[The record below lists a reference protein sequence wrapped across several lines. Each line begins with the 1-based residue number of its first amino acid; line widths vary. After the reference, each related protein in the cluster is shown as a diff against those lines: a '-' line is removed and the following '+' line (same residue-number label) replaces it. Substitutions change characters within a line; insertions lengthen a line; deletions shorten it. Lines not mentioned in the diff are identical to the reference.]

1 MVVSG
6 GLQTGKVKKNGFFAA
21 DCGQWSVDIIK
32 MARKR
37 TYDTLH
43 DINVTNLVDVV
54 LVLLIIFMIAA
65 PMLQSGI
72 DINLPRAKATQEE
85 LGEGVVVT
93 ITKEQKIFID
103 ERVTNLDRFDGI
115 LRDATS
121 KKGSKS
127 VYLRADKEIPY
138 GLIVEVISKIK
149 GLGIEDLGLVTE
161 QTK

>member
-1 MVVSG
+1 VNIS
-6 GLQTGKVKKNGFFAA
+6 N
-21 DCGQWSVDIIK
+21 

-72 DINLPRAKATQEE
+72 DINLPQAKATQED

-93 ITKEQKIFID
+93 ITKEQKIYID
-103 ERVTNLDRFDGI
+103 ERITNLDRFEGI
-115 LRDATS
+115 LSDVTR
-121 KKGSKS
+121 KKGSRS

-138 GLIVEVISKIK
+138 GLIVEVIGKIK
-149 GLGIEDLGLVTE
+149 SLGIQDLGLVTE
-161 QTK
+161 PAR

>member
-1 MVVSG
+1 
-6 GLQTGKVKKNGFFAA
+6 
-21 DCGQWSVDIIK
+21 

-72 DINLPRAKATQEE
+72 DINLPRVKATQEE

-93 ITKEQKIFID
+93 VTKEHKIFID
-103 ERVTNLDRFDGI
+103 ERVTNLDRFEGI
-115 LRDATS
+115 LRDVTS

-127 VYLRADKEIPY
+127 VYLRADNETPY
-138 GLIVEVISKIK
+138 GLVVEVISKIK
-149 GLGIEDLGLVTE
+149 TMGIEDLGLVTE

>member
-1 MVVSG
+1 
-6 GLQTGKVKKNGFFAA
+6 
-21 DCGQWSVDIIK
+21 

-93 ITKEQKIFID
+93 ITKDQKIYID
-103 ERVTNLDRFDGI
+103 ERVSNLDRFEGI
-115 LRDATS
+115 LSDVTG

-127 VYLRADKEIPY
+127 VYLRADKDVPY
-138 GLIVEVISKIK
+138 GLVVEVIGKIK
-149 GLGIEDLGLVTE
+149 GLGIQDLGLVTD
-161 QTK
+161 QAK

>member
-1 MVVSG
+1 
-6 GLQTGKVKKNGFFAA
+6 
-21 DCGQWSVDIIK
+21 

-65 PMLQSGI
+65 PMMQSGI
-72 DINLPRAKATQEE
+72 DINLPRTKATQED

-93 ITKEQKIFID
+93 VTKEQKIFID
-103 ERVTNLDRFDGI
+103 ERVSNLDRFEGI
-115 LRDATS
+115 LSDVTR

-127 VYLRADKEIPY
+127 VYLRADKDVPY
-138 GLIVEVISKIK
+138 GMIVEVISKIK
-149 GLGIEDLGLVTE
+149 SLGIQDLGLVTE
-161 QTK
+161 QAK

>member
-1 MVVSG
+1 
-6 GLQTGKVKKNGFFAA
+6 
-21 DCGQWSVDIIK
+21 

-72 DINLPRAKATQEE
+72 DINLPRAKATQED

-93 ITKEQKIFID
+93 ITKEQKIYID
-103 ERVTNLDRFDGI
+103 ERITNLDRFEGI
-115 LRDATS
+115 LSDVTR
-121 KKGSKS
+121 KKGSRS

-138 GLIVEVISKIK
+138 GLIVDVIGKIK
-149 GLGIEDLGLVTE
+149 SLGIQDLGLVTE
-161 QTK
+161 PTR

>member
-1 MVVSG
+1 MDLPLTVDR
-6 GLQTGKVKKNGFFAA
+6 GLWTKAQ
-21 DCGQWSVDIIK
+21 

-121 KKGSKS
+121 KKGAKS
-127 VYLRADKEIPY
+127 VYLRADKGIPY
-138 GLIVEVISKIK
+138 GLVVEVISKIK
-149 GLGIEDLGLVTE
+149 GSGIEDLGLVTE

>member
-1 MVVSG
+1 
-6 GLQTGKVKKNGFFAA
+6 
-21 DCGQWSVDIIK
+21 

-65 PMLQSGI
+65 PMMQSGI
-72 DINLPRAKATQEE
+72 DINLPRTKATQQD

-93 ITKEQKIFID
+93 VTKEKKIYID
-103 ERVTNLDRFDGI
+103 ERVSNLDRFEGI
-115 LRDATS
+115 LSDVTR

-127 VYLRADKEIPY
+127 VYLRADEDVPY
-138 GLIVEVISKIK
+138 GMIVEVISKIK
-149 GLGIEDLGLVTE
+149 SLGIQDLGLVTE

>member
-1 MVVSG
+1 
-6 GLQTGKVKKNGFFAA
+6 
-21 DCGQWSVDIIK
+21 

-37 TYDTLH
+37 TYDILH

-72 DINLPRAKATQEE
+72 DINLPRTKATQEE

-93 ITKEQKIFID
+93 VTKEQKIFID